1 VRDQAADQESA
12 NEAKEQHNKTFL
24 QRLTDFPFVG
34 EYITT
39 LLALGP
45 PYLVSGAIFGW
56 EEDDSG
62 TMLLFAVLS
71 LPWLLWLQN
80 KGRVSVVLPL
90 IRVPLVYATPLWFLL
105 GLGILL

>member
-1 VRDQAADQESA
+1 MGRLTTCAIKQR
-12 NEAKEQHNKTFL
+12 NKTLL
-24 QRLTDFPFVG
+24 QRLTELPFVG

-56 EEDDSG
+56 EEDDPG

-71 LPWLLWLQN
+71 LSWLLWLRN
-80 KGRVSVVLPL
+80 KGQVSIVLPL

-105 GLGILL
+105 GIGVLL